1 MPRLSGIDL
10 LKRVRS
16 SPRFKD
22 IPFVLVTA
30 ASDLDTVRK
39 AVTLGI
45 SHYIIKPFHAREA
58 RGALQKILNAA
69 WERIAEPPSATLN
82 RLNIAPDQLMS
93 YLYSL
98 RGQCTVF
105 TRDLWHCKRLQD
117 IQGVVER
124 LKGLHTGCLTLGLHY
139 AADLEQA
146 MPNAESPGPSSQ
158 RHTQTAMMAERA
170 AVLLLLALLLYG
182 VIRVLEPFGL
192 AIAFGGFIAIG
203 TWPLRDALVH
213 RGLPRGIT
221 ATLMLLVLILSLAV
235 PALALTPE
243 LGGQIAHASK
253 VVRELLAGL
262 PEAPPAWLAALPLL
276 GGIISNW
283 WPQLLNMQ
291 GDFSALLAPYTGRI
305 TSLLVEI
312 GQAAAAS
319 VVQIL
324 LAMIVA
330 TAFWVSGEGYSRASR
345 RGNRAQCGGS
355 GRRRGAWGRLGHCRN
370 RHHPGSAD
378 GYWPGHCGCA
388 WGWGDFL
395 SHADFFHQPSARP
408 AGGSCLDW
416 RLR

>member
-1 MPRLSGIDL
+1 MRALVVDDDVVSRMALADLMRSFIELKVVEAVDGQDAWEQLEMGPAPMICCCDVQMPRLSGIDL

-139 AADLEQA
+139 AADLVLQLRDESADIERVEQA
-146 MPNAESPGPSSQ
+146 LIEIELAISSQ
-158 RHTQTAMMAERA
+158 EERVKARHSLTSGVAIKRSAM
-170 AVLLLLALLLYG
+170 
-182 VIRVLEPFGL
+182 
-192 AIAFGGFIAIG
+192 GGA
-203 TWPLRDALVH
+203 
-213 RGLPRGIT
+213 
-221 ATLMLLVLILSLAV
+221 
-235 PALALTPE
+235 PA
-243 LGGQIAHASK
+243 
-253 VVRELLAGL
+253 
-262 PEAPPAWLAALPLL
+262 
-276 GGIISNW
+276 
-283 WPQLLNMQ
+283 
-291 GDFSALLAPYTGRI
+291 
-305 TSLLVEI
+305 
-312 GQAAAAS
+312 
-319 VVQIL
+319 
-324 LAMIVA
+324 
-330 TAFWVSGEGYSRASR
+330 
-345 RGNRAQCGGS
+345 
-355 GRRRGAWGRLGHCRN
+355 
-370 RHHPGSAD
+370 
-378 GYWPGHCGCA
+378 
-388 WGWGDFL
+388 
-395 SHADFFHQPSARP
+395 
-408 AGGSCLDW
+408 
-416 RLR
+416 